1 MNDELLCAALAC
13 IKAGVSIIPIDHT
26 TKRPAT
32 RLLPKGED
40 GKPTWKPFQNAIADE
55 PTVRRWF
62 NAGIQSFAV
71 VGGKVSGGLRVL
83 DFDAPGFCERWADA
97 VGDLA
102 NGLPAQQTG
111 GGGYQVLLRCPDP
124 GGND

>member
-1 MNDELLCAALAC
+1 MNDELLLFAALAC

-55 PTVRRWF
+55 PT
-62 NAGIQSFAV
+62 
-71 VGGKVSGGLRVL
+71 
-83 DFDAPGFCERWADA
+83 
-97 VGDLA
+97 
-102 NGLPAQQTG
+102 
-111 GGGYQVLLRCPDP
+111 
-124 GGND
+124 